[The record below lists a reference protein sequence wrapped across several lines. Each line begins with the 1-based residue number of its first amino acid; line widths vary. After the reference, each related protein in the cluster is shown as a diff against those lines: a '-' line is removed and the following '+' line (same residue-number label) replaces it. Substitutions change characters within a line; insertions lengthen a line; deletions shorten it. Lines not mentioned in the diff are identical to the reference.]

1 MATETRDAT
10 VSEARPGFPCRFDL
24 DSASSAPP
32 VQGRAEWITRD
43 QAYVLVPYG
52 TARSLQQCWRAVA
65 YLPDRTTPGRS
76 RVLRLQAQ
84 LVSAQ
89 PVHGWESETEGL
101 LLRLTDDIETRD
113 GGGVRT
119 FPAPN

>member
-1 MATETRDAT
+1 MGTQKREAT
-10 VSEARPGFPCRFDL
+10 VPGRRLGFPCRFVL

-32 VQGRAEWITRD
+32 VQGQAEWITGD

-52 TARSLQQCWRAVA
+52 TARSLQQCWSAVA
-65 YLPDRTTPGRS
+65 YLPDSKTPGRS
-76 RVLRLQAQ
+76 RVIRLQAQ

-101 LLRLTDDIETRD
+101 LLRLTHDIEARD

-119 FPAPN
+119 FPEPN

>member
-10 VSEARPGFPCRFDL
+10 VLETRTGFPCRFDL

-52 TARSLQQCWRAVA
+52 TARSLQQCWSAVA
-65 YLPDRTTPGRS
+65 YLPDGRAPGRS
-76 RVLRLQAQ
+76 RAVRLQAQ

-89 PVHGWESETEGL
+89 TVHGWESETEGL
-101 LLRLTDDIETRD
+101 LLRLTHDIDAR
-113 GGGVRT
+113 GSGGVRT
-119 FPAPN
+119 LPEPI